1 MSFNRHLSLLI
12 LPLPTLSQVRKN
24 PQYLLLAMAFVMPLV
39 FSVWNALLNN
49 FVVEK
54 AQFNGAEIGMLQS
67 LREVPGFLAFTAIFL
82 LLVIKEQTLV
92 LVSLAIMC
100 IGVAAT
106 GWLPFELGLYCTT
119 VLMSIGFHYF
129 ETINQSLTLQWLDK
143 DKAAHFM
150 GKQLAVKSF
159 ASLLAYGSIWVLME
173 WFGVSYTAMY
183 MLAGGVGMIIVCLMW
198 TGFNTFNHGTT
209 QHKHMFLR
217 KRYWLYYAL
226 VFFSGARRQIFMVFA
241 SFMMVEK
248 FGYSIGD
255 ISLLFI
261 INYVFNL
268 LFAPKIGKWISK
280 IGERKALT
288 IEYVGLLVVFISYAL
303 VENSHLAAGLY
314 VIDHLFFAMAIA
326 VKTYFQKIA
335 DQKDFASTASVSFTI
350 NHIAAVVIPALLGII
365 WLSSP
370 SLVFYVGA
378 GFALCSLCLARNI
391 PHTPS
396 VGNEVVKNP
405 LSWANQ
411 VQALKN
417 HD

>member
-1 MSFNRHLSLLI
+1 
-12 LPLPTLSQVRKN
+12 
-24 PQYLLLAMAFVMPLV
+24 MAFVMPLV

-54 AQFNGAEIGMLQS
+54 AQFSGAEIGMLQS
-67 LREVPGFLAFTAIFL
+67 LREVPGFLAFTAVFL
-82 LLVIKEQTLV
+82 LLVLKEQTLA
-92 LVSLAIMC
+92 LIALAIMC

-159 ASLLAYGSIWVLME
+159 ASLLAYGSIWILME
-173 WFGVSYTAMY
+173 WYEVSYTIVY
-183 MLAGGVGMIIVCLMW
+183 MLAGGVGLIIVCLLW
-198 TGFNTFNHGTT
+198 ASFDTFSHGTT

-248 FGYSIGD
+248 FGYSVGD

-268 LFAPKIGKWISK
+268 LFAPKIGKWISR
-280 IGERKALT
+280 IGERRALT
-288 IEYVGLLVVFISYAL
+288 IEYLGLLIVFISYAL
-303 VENSHLAAGLY
+303 VDDSRIAAGLY
-314 VIDHLFFAMAIA
+314 IVDHLFFAMAIA

-335 DQKDFASTASVSFTI
+335 DHKDFASTAGVSFTI
-350 NHIAAVVIPALLGII
+350 NHIAAVVIPALLGIV
-365 WLSSP
+365 WLGSP
-370 SLVFYVGA
+370 SLVFYIGA
-378 GFALCSLCLARNI
+378 GFAFCSLCLALNI
-391 PHTPS
+391 PNTPCL
-396 VGNEVVKNP
+396 GNEVVKNP
-405 LSWANQ
+405 LFWANQ
-411 VQALKN
+411 IQVNKN
-417 HD
+417 L